1 MIPLCVFACERLLRT
16 RRLAALGAGLVLVLA
31 LSGCAQQRIR
41 DDSQVLLRA
50 GAYEQAVSGLEA
62 GLGEYPQSAVLRAGL
77 IAARS
82 EAFTRLLAE
91 AAAARASGRYA
102 DAENALTRAKPFDLS
117 GTRADELLGD
127 LMIEGRQRKSI
138 DEAQALIAKQQPDAA
153 RRIVA
158 EALKDNARQ
167 PELQA
172 MQRRLDAQLRE
183 QQLAGA
189 STGLAESRPI
199 SLDFRDAS
207 LRTVLDVVTRNS
219 GVNFI
224 FDKDMHTDARI
235 TVFLRSA
242 AVEDAIDLI
251 INTHG
256 LAKKLIDAQ
265 TILIYPNTPEKQRE
279 HQEQVV
285 RVFYLASAEAK
296 GAAAFLRS
304 MLRVRDPYVDDRSN
318 MLALRES
325 PETIA
330 LAERLIA
337 LYDSPEPEV
346 LLEVE
351 VIEVR
356 STRLTELG
364 VKFPD
369 AFSFELLPQAG
380 ASSLTLDSFR
390 GITRDRIGVGVGGLL
405 VNFKREVGDFN
416 TLANPRIRAKN
427 KEKAKILIGDKLPIV
442 TSITGQ
448 GGFVSDSV
456 SYVDVGLKLEVEP
469 TVYADDEVA
478 IRVNLEVSSLSREV
492 RTRSGT
498 LAYQIGTRNAATMLR
513 LRDGE
518 TQLLA
523 GLINKDERASASRLP
538 GLGDLPVLG
547 RLFSS
552 QIDDTQRTEL
562 ILAITPRILRNLHQ
576 PDASEAELWVGT
588 EAATRLRPP
597 GGQWLARKTVAPTEA
612 TKGASPASP
621 SAAPTASRGPAAN
634 DAAAVLATATAEI
647 APPTPAIPWP
657 ADGPADGAPEG
668 GAPDGANAAPSNN
681 VSLRWQAPGEVKAG
695 EEFDVALMLNSAAT
709 LRGSPVRL
717 AFDKA
722 ALQVIT
728 VTEGE
733 YFRQGGAATSFSH
746 SIDAAA
752 GSVRA
757 GVLRTQSVG
766 TPGQGVL
773 VKLRVKALKPGTT
786 SISVAGFSP
795 IGVGEQPPRV
805 ASAPPLRIEVK

>member
-1 MIPLCVFACERLLRT
+1 MISKHVFAGARIPLLRFAVVCAWVMWISLL
-16 RRLAALGAGLVLVLA
+16 A
-31 LSGCAQQRIR
+31 GCAQQRIR

-50 GAYEQAVSGLEA
+50 GAYEQAVNALEA
-62 GLGEYPQSAVLRAGL
+62 GLAEYPQSAVLRAGL
-77 IAARS
+77 ITARAD
-82 EAFTRLLAE
+82 AFARLLAE
-91 AAAARASGRYA
+91 AAAARAAGRYA

-127 LMIEGRQRKSI
+127 LLIERRQRKAI
-138 DEAQALIAKQQPDAA
+138 DDAQALVAKQQPDAA
-153 RRIVA
+153 RRLIA
-158 EALKDNARQ
+158 EALKDDARQ
-167 PELQA
+167 PELLA
-172 MQRRLDAQLRE
+172 LRRRLDAQQRE
-183 QQLAGA
+183 QQLLQTQ
-189 STGLAESRPI
+189 SGLAESRPI

-224 FDKDMHTDARI
+224 FDKDLRTDSRI
-235 TVFLRSA
+235 TVYLRGA
-242 AVEDAIDLI
+242 PVEEAIDLI

-304 MLRVRDPYVDDRSN
+304 MLRLKDPYIDDRSN

-369 AFSFELLPQAG
+369 AFSFELLPQSG
-380 ASSLTLDSFR
+380 ASGLTLDSFR

-442 TSITGQ
+442 TSTTGV

-478 IRVNLEVSSLSREV
+478 IRVNMEVSSLSREIT
-492 RTRSGT
+492 TRSGT

-523 GLINKDERASASRLP
+523 GLISKDERASASRLP
-538 GLGDLPVLG
+538 GIGDLPVLG

-552 QIDDTQRTEL
+552 QLDDTQRTEL
-562 ILAITPRILRNLHQ
+562 VLAITPRILRNLHQ

-588 EAATRLRPP
+588 ETATRLRPP
-597 GGQWLARKTVAPTEA
+597 GGQWPARKTADTVKPP
-612 TKGASPASP
+612 KPGAALSEGPASGGKG
-621 SAAPTASRGPAAN
+621 TASAEPAAEGEPGSAK
-634 DAAAVLATATAEI
+634 DAQ
-647 APPTPAIPWP
+647 
-657 ADGPADGAPEG
+657 
-668 GAPDGANAAPSNN
+668 PSN
-681 VSLRWQAPGEVKAG
+681 VTLQWQAPASVQTGT
-695 EEFDVALMLNSAAT
+695 EFEVALMLSAT
-709 LRGSPVRL
+709 TQLRGSPL
-717 AFDKA
+717 QLDFDKA
-722 ALQVIT
+722 LLEV
-728 VTEGE
+728 VSVSEGD
-733 YFRQGGAATSFSH
+733 YFRQGGASTSFSH
-746 SIDAAA
+746 SIDKDA
-752 GSVRA
+752 GSMRTS
-757 GVLRTQSVG
+757 VLRIQSGG
-766 TPGQGVL
+766 TPGQGAL
-773 VKLRVKALKPGTT
+773 VKLRMKALKPGVATLSVT
-786 SISVAGFSP
+786 SFSP
-795 IGVGEQPPRV
+795 IGVGEQPPPRTAPV
-805 ASAPPLRIEVK
+805 APLRFEVK

>member
-50 GAYEQAVSGLEA
+50 GAYEQAVSELEA

-127 LMIEGRQRKSI
+127 LMIERRQRKAI
-138 DEAQALIAKQQPDAA
+138 DEAQASIAKQQPDAA

-172 MQRRLDAQLRE
+172 LQRRLDAQLRE

-242 AVEDAIDLI
+242 PVEDAIDLI

-442 TSITGQ
+442 TSTTGQ

-552 QIDDTQRTEL
+552 QIDDMQRTEL
-562 ILAITPRILRNLHQ
+562 VLAITPRILRNLHQ

-597 GGQWLARKTVAPTEA
+597 GGQWLARKTVALPEA
-612 TKGASPASP
+612 TKSASPASP
-621 SAAPTASRGPAAN
+621 SAA
-634 DAAAVLATATAEI
+634 ATAET

-657 ADGPADGAPEG
+657 ADGPADSAPEG
-668 GAPDGANAAPSNN
+668 GAPDAANAAPSNN

-695 EEFDVALMLNSAAT
+695 DEFDVALMLNSAAT

>member
-1 MIPLCVFACERLLRT
+1 MISKHVFAGERIPLLRFAVVCAWVMWISLLT
-16 RRLAALGAGLVLVLA
+16 
-31 LSGCAQQRIR
+31 GCAQQRIR

-50 GAYEQAVSGLEA
+50 GAYEQAVSALEA
-62 GLGEYPQSAVLRAGL
+62 GLAEYPQSAVLRAGL
-77 IAARS
+77 ITARS
-82 EAFTRLLAE
+82 DAFTRLLAE
-91 AAAARASGRYA
+91 AAAARAAGRYA
-102 DAENALTRAKPFDLS
+102 DAENALNRAKPFDLS

-127 LMIEGRQRKSI
+127 LLIERRQRKAI
-138 DEAQALIAKQQPDAA
+138 DDAQALIAKQQPDAA
-153 RRIVA
+153 RRLIA
-158 EALKDNARQ
+158 EALKDDARQ
-167 PELQA
+167 PELLA
-172 MQRRLDAQLRE
+172 LRRRLDAQQRE
-183 QQLAGA
+183 QQLLQTQ
-189 STGLAESRPI
+189 SGLAESRPI

-224 FDKDMHTDARI
+224 FDKDLRTDSRI
-235 TVFLRSA
+235 TVYLRGA
-242 AVEDAIDLI
+242 PVEEAIDLI

-304 MLRVRDPYVDDRSN
+304 MLRLKDPYIDDRSN

-369 AFSFELLPQAG
+369 TFSFELLPQSG

-442 TSITGQ
+442 TSTTGV

-456 SYVDVGLKLEVEP
+456 SYIDVGLKLEVEP

-478 IRVNLEVSSLSREV
+478 IRVNMEVSSLSREIT
-492 RTRSGT
+492 TRSGT

-523 GLINKDERASASRLP
+523 GLISKDERASASRLP
-538 GLGDLPVLG
+538 GIGDLPVLG

-552 QIDDTQRTEL
+552 QLDDTQRTEL
-562 ILAITPRILRNLHQ
+562 VLAITPRILRNLHQ
-576 PDASEAELWVGT
+576 PDASEAEVWVGT
-588 EAATRLRPP
+588 ETATRLRPP
-597 GGQWLARKTVAPTEA
+597 GGQWPARKTADTVKPPKLGAALPEGSASGGTGTAP
-612 TKGASPASP
+612 P
-621 SAAPTASRGPAAN
+621 SAPAAEGEPGSAK
-634 DAAAVLATATAEI
+634 DAQ
-647 APPTPAIPWP
+647 
-657 ADGPADGAPEG
+657 
-668 GAPDGANAAPSNN
+668 PSN
-681 VSLRWQAPGEVKAG
+681 VMLQWQAPASVETGT
-695 EEFDVALMLNSAAT
+695 EFEVALMLSAT
-709 LRGSPVRL
+709 TPLRGSPL
-717 AFDKA
+717 QLDFDKA
-722 ALQVIT
+722 LLEV
-728 VTEGE
+728 VSVSEGD
-733 YFRQGGAATSFSH
+733 YFRQGGASTSFSH
-746 SIDAAA
+746 SIDKDA
-752 GSVRA
+752 GSMRA
-757 GVLRTQSVG
+757 GMLRTQSGG
-766 TPGQGVL
+766 TPGQGAL
-773 VKLRVKALKPGTT
+773 VRLRMKALKPGVAML
-786 SISVAGFSP
+786 SVSSFSP
-795 IGVGEQPPRV
+795 IGVGEQPPPRTAPV
-805 ASAPPLRIEVK
+805 PPLRFEVK